1 MSLRYPYKKIESSDD
16 YLQIDVVE
24 YKPPGLGSQQEGS
37 FALNTSDQTYADLG
51 GTNSKIKIFESI
63 ILPIPDDIKDQNV
76 AKWGESELGPLSAG
90 IAQGTVN
97 LMDKGILDTFKGA
110 PNKLSEIISAL
121 NTLSGQSAVQGKLAS
136 KAVQAVLGR
145 SPGELISRIGG
156 ITFNQNI
163 EVIFSGLKLREPF
176 TFSFDIVPRSERE
189 AKEVKDIIRTFKK
202 YSSVKKGLE
211 AEAGAGLFLKA
222 PEVFRLRYMTG
233 GKPHPFLNKFKI
245 CALIGMSVNYTAN
258 GTYATYAD
266 ATPVN
271 MNLTLSFQELT
282 PIFFEDYT
290 DTDTTVGY

>member
-16 YLQIDVVE
+16 YIQIDVVE
-24 YKPPGLGSQQEGS
+24 YKPPGLGTQEGS

-76 AKWGESELGPLSAG
+76 AQWGESQLGPLSAA
-90 IAQGTVN
+90 IAGAAKDIMGGN
-97 LMDKGILDTFKGA
+97 LKSLGENI
-110 PNKLSEIISAL
+110 PQKLKDVLNAL
-121 NTLSGQSAVQGKLAS
+121 NTSSGQSAVQGTLA
-136 KAVQAVLGR
+136 KAAVQAVLGR
-145 SPGELISRIGG
+145 SPGELTSRLGG

-282 PIFFEDYT
+282 PIFFEDYQ
-290 DTDTTVGY
+290 DSDTTVGY